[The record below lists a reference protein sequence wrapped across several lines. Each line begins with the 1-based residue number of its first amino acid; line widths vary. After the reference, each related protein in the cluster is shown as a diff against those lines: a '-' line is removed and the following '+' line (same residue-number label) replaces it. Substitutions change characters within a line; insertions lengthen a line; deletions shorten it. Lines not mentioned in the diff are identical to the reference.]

1 MSVTHETVSI
11 ASQGLS
17 AEISALGA
25 EMVKLTDAQGRDLL
39 WNGDPQYWK
48 GRAPLLFPVV
58 GAVKGGHY
66 KFDGKE
72 YPLARH
78 GFARTRRFEIVT
90 REPKRA
96 VMRLEADKRTKA
108 EYPFDF
114 QLDVTYTVEGPRLE
128 VTASVQN
135 RGTTPMPAS
144 FGFHPAFRWPLPYG
158 RPREDH
164 RLYFARTETAPVRRL
179 DGDGLIEKETYPN
192 PIDGRELILADEL
205 FEHDALVFDQLASRS
220 LTYSANDGPVLS
232 IGFSGM
238 TQLGLW
244 TKPGAGFICIEPW
257 QGTADHAGFEGEI
270 RDKPGIVEVPAGSK
284 RDFMM
289 SVTLSRGG
297 IA

>member
-39 WNGDPQYWK
+39 WNGDPQFWK
-48 GRAPLLFPVV
+48 GRAPILFPVV

-66 KFDGKE
+66 RYDGKD
-72 YPLARH
+72 YPLAKH

-90 REPKRA
+90 REPQRTT
-96 VMRLEADKRTKA
+96 MRLEADKRTRA

-114 QLDVTYTVEGPRLE
+114 RLDVTYAVEGPCLSI
-128 VTASVQN
+128 TACVEN
-135 RGTTPMPAS
+135 RGGVAMPAS

-164 RLYFARTETAPVRRL
+164 RIYFARTEKAPIRRL
-179 DGDGLIEKETYPN
+179 NGDGLIEHESQPS
-192 PIDGRELILADEL
+192 PVDGRELMLNDEL
-205 FEHDALVFDQLASRS
+205 FTHDALVFDQLASRS
-220 LTYSANDGPVLS
+220 LTYSASDGPVLS
-232 IGFSGM
+232 IAFSDM
-238 TQLGLW
+238 PQLGLW
-244 TKPGAGFICIEPW
+244 TKPKAGFICIEPW
-257 QGTADHAGFEGEI
+257 QGIADLAGFEGDI
-270 RDKPGIVEVPAGSK
+270 RDKPGIVEIAAGATREFS
-284 RDFMM
+284 M